1 MGERFLLDTSAV
13 IKYLN
18 ETLTDK
24 GDLFMDM
31 IVDDESIISV
41 ISRIELLSWNPD
53 DPNDLKVYETFI
65 EGSEIKNITE
75 EIILKTI
82 KIRKQTKVKLA
93 DAIIAA
99 TAIVYDLTLIAD
111 NDRDF
116 KKVKDLKYIN
126 PNKITKEFI
135 KHIIKQKKPNQK
147 KG

>member
-1 MGERFLLDTSAV
+1 MGERFLIDTSAA

-18 ETLTDK
+18 ETLTAN
-24 GDLFMDM
+24 GILFMDI

-53 DPNDLKVYETFI
+53 VPNDLKAVETFI
-65 EGSEIKNITE
+65 GGSEIKNMTE

-82 KIRKQTKVKLA
+82 KIRKQTKIKLA
-93 DAIIAA
+93 DAVIAA
-99 TAIVYDLTLIAD
+99 TAIVNDLNLIAD

-126 PNKITKEFI
+126 PNKITKKFLQER
-135 KHIIKQKKPNQK
+135 N
-147 KG
+147 